1 MAKRSS
7 ETTIIQP
14 RKGLIPIDFRELF
27 RRRELL
33 WVLGRRDI
41 KVRYKQTVFGILW
54 AILQPFM
61 TMIVFTFFFGN
72 LAKIPS
78 EGVPYALFSYSGLVL
93 WTFFTN
99 AVNVA
104 GNSMVNDAGL
114 ISKVYFPRVLIP
126 FASTLLPLLDYV
138 IALVI
143 VFGIMVHYHTP
154 LNPQIAFLPVV
165 VFLTWILVCGIGLW
179 SSAINVK
186 YRDVRYAIPIFL
198 QLMIFMT
205 PVIYPI
211 SISGRFKWLVMLNPM
226 TGLMEAHR
234 ACILGHHAI
243 DFRLLGISVALTALI
258 FVSGMFYFRSVERF
272 FSDII

>member
-1 MAKRSS
+1 M
-7 ETTIIQP
+7 
-14 RKGLIPIDFRELF
+14 IPIDFRELF

-154 LNPQIAFLPVV
+154 LNPQILFLPVV

-211 SISGRFKWLVMLNPM
+211 SISGRFKWLVTLNPM

-243 DFRLLGISVALTALI
+243 DFRLLGISLALTALI
-258 FVSGMFYFRSVERF
+258 FVGGMFYFRSVERF